1 MTEEEPTVQ
10 AELQQDDDDD
20 LIQAFDAKKAK
31 KGKKKKKKDKAK
43 VAGQAAA
50 ASNEVCKYSS
60 KILSK
65 RALNLEGFNWDEGHT
80 PYEYAFL
87 LDRIETIM
95 NEKQSQS
102 AEEAKD
108 QKGEV
113 PLTKFIST
121 KTSIVNFDVLCEQL
135 EREKDHLLNFLKT
148 EMDVEGN
155 LGSEGNVLL

>member
-10 AELQQDDDDD
+10 AELQDDDDD

-31 KGKKKKKKDKAK
+31 KGKKKKKKKADA
-43 VAGQAAA
+43 AGQVAA

-80 PYEYAFL
+80 PYEYCFL

-135 EREKDHLLNFLKT
+135 EREKEHLLNFLKT